1 GEVEVGEEDEILA
14 QELVLLL
21 DGFLDLE
28 HELAGGPGLGG
39 VGSDVGPG
47 AGILLIGDERSFAG
61 CRLHG
66 GLMTVGDELVDTGC
80 GDGDSVL
87 VVLVLG
93 LRWIARSVSVSHVLS
108 SEGGSVRDRRR
119 PTMSPTVFPEGWQ
132 SKPLWLFSSAILRN
146 PFKREPDDAKNMVP
160 DSVGTP

>member
-1 GEVEVGEEDEILA
+1 EILA

-28 HELAGGPGLGG
+28 HELDGGPGLGG
-39 VGSDVGPG
+39 VGSDAGPG
-47 AGILLIGDERSFAG
+47 VGILLIGDERSFAG
-61 CRLHG
+61 SRLHG
-66 GLMTVGDELVDTGC
+66 DLMTVGDELVDTGC
-80 GDGDSVL
+80 GDGDSEL
-87 VVLVLG
+87 VVLDLG
-93 LRWIARSVSVSHVLS
+93 GHCNAHCVSFSHVLS
-108 SEGGSVRDRRR
+108 PEGGSGRPRRR
-119 PTMSPTVFPEGWQ
+119 PTMSPTVFPEGLQ